1 MIKNTK
7 IEGVIFYV
15 LVVLIILSIL
25 GSVFFIKACCKII
38 L

>member
-25 GSVFFIKACCKII
+25 GSVF

>member
-7 IEGVIFYV
+7 IEGIIFYI

-25 GSVFFIKACCKII
+25 GSVF